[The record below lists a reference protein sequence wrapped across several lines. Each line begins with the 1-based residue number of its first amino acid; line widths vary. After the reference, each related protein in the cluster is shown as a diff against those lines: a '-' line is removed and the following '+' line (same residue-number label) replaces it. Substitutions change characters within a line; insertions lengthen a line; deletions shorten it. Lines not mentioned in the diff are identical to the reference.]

1 MKSKSITCTDSQGPF
16 PLQQAPPPSESSSCE
31 WRAGR
36 RGPAP
41 SRSHGIGEQEQEE
54 SEDCCSYCGL
64 ECPSCMLT
72 FNFPGSHSHNKHTAC
87 SYSHHRCTVPS
98 SDNAHNAAD
107 RIYGKKYLKLKYTVC
122 EMYCDAYCSMYFID
136 DCPVSP
142 ILSNVGREIPMKPH
156 TAPHNHEGHTVLL
169 LQL

>member
-1 MKSKSITCTDSQGPF
+1 MDDCISSMLVSDRPCGQTRPAGRCMRTLAGVRVEDCGCGGRPWWSLDYWHENYSTCVKSKSITCTDSQGPF

-41 SRSHGIGEQEQEE
+41 SRSHGLGDQEQEE

-72 FNFPGSHSHNKHTAC
+72 FNFPGSHSHTK
-87 SYSHHRCTVPS
+87 PI
-98 SDNAHNAAD
+98 D
-107 RIYGKKYLKLKYTVC
+107 
-122 EMYCDAYCSMYFID
+122 YC
-136 DCPVSP
+136 
-142 ILSNVGREIPMKPH
+142 
-156 TAPHNHEGHTVLL
+156 LL
-169 LQL
+169 LFPS